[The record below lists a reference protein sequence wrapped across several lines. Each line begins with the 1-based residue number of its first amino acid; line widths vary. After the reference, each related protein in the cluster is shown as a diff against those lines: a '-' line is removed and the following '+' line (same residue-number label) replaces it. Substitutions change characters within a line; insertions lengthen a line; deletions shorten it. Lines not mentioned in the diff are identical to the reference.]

1 MPGYSNATV
10 SVRPKTQGRYE
21 YIEAE
26 TACMD
31 LSATVVMAVNERN
44 KGYLECKSL
53 SVGSFGTFFTYAL
66 LLVMRIA
73 CRLGCE

>member
-26 TACMD
+26 TACTD
-31 LSATVVMAVNERN
+31 LIATVVMAVNERN

-53 SVGSFGTFFTYAL
+53 SVDSFGTSFSAPL
-66 LLVMRIA
+66 
-73 CRLGCE
+73 CS